1 MAHGPNGPGGPSSSH
16 GGPGGPGAI
25 FGGPLQQENG
35 RGMPQ
40 DGVRAMQQLP
50 FGSSMGPGHA
60 APSGPGGMP
69 QGQQPILNV
78 RGVWKTTRHSLV
90 VAELTLLSTRMH

>member
-1 MAHGPNGPGGPSSSH
+1 MAHGPNGPNGPGGPSNSL

-35 RGMPQ
+35 RGMQ
-40 DGVRAMQQLP
+40 DGARAMQQLP
-50 FGSSMGPGHA
+50 FGGSNNMGPGQP

-78 RGVWKTTRHSLV
+78 GGRWQGQGQGRLLIGHS
-90 VAELTLLSTRMH
+90 

>member
-1 MAHGPNGPGGPSSSH
+1 MAHAPSGPNGSTNAL
-16 GGPGGPGAI
+16 GGPGGPGAM

-40 DGVRAMQQLP
+40 DGARAMQQLP
-50 FGSSMGPGHA
+50 FGSSMGPAHA
-60 APSGPGGMP
+60 VPSGPGGMP

-78 RGVWKTTRHSLV
+78 CCMWLGEAGPAMGFAANLFPF
-90 VAELTLLSTRMH
+90 RMR